1 MEKWL
6 FMQLFK
12 VDLVN
17 FLTSKDGS
25 LLYHI
30 TICCGKTLTLARNS
44 YVE

>member
-17 FLTSKDGS
+17 FLTSKDWILAIPHHN
-25 LLYHI
+25 LL
-30 TICCGKTLTLARNS
+30 
-44 YVE
+44 